1 MRVYLPT
8 TRSGLRAALAAGQ
21 VDAPV
26 GYAVTPALREWYAEG
41 DQEELE
47 YAASTAAA
55 RASLRL
61 LAGGDDDWRRVV
73 LAAELPD
80 AEARPASE
88 VHRAAV
94 RLAGPVP
101 WRVVESALVDDRS
114 AAPDVRRGADALRA
128 AAAGDGD
135 PDDLSFLVDAVE
147 DHELGWY
154 ALQELGDLL
163 GGPA

>member
-1 MRVYLPT
+1 
-8 TRSGLRAALAAGQ
+8 
-21 VDAPV
+21 
-26 GYAVTPALREWYAEG
+26 VTPALREWYVEG
-41 DQEELE
+41 DLEELE

-61 LAGGDDDWRRVV
+61 LAGAHDDWRRVV

-80 AEARPASE
+80 GDARPAPE

-101 WRVVESALVDDRS
+101 WRVVESALVDDGS
-114 AAPDVRRGADALRA
+114 AAPDVRRGTDALPAADAGDDDA
-128 AAAGDGD
+128 A
-135 PDDLSFLVDAVE
+135 FLVDAVE

-154 ALQELGDLL
+154 ALQELADLL
-163 GGPA
+163 GGPS

>member
-1 MRVYLPT
+1 VRVYLPS
-8 TRSGLRAALAAGQ
+8 TRSGLRAALEVGQ
-21 VDAPV
+21 VEAAV
-26 GYAVTPALREWYAEG
+26 GYAVTPALREWYVEG

-47 YAASTAAA
+47 YAASAAAA

-61 LAGGDDDWRRVV
+61 LAGGSDDWRRVV
-73 LAAELPD
+73 LAAELPERD
-80 AEARPASE
+80 ARPAPD

-101 WRVVESALVDDRS
+101 WRVVESALVDDGS
-114 AAPDVRRGADALRA
+114 AAPDVRRGADALPA
-128 AAAGDGD
+128 ADAGD
-135 PDDLSFLVDAVE
+135 DDAAFLVDAVE

>member
-1 MRVYLPT
+1 MRVYLPC

-21 VDAPV
+21 VDATV
-26 GYAVTPALREWYAEG
+26 GYAVTPALREWYVEG
-41 DQEELE
+41 DLEELE

-61 LAGGDDDWRRVV
+61 LAGGDDWRRVV

-80 AEARPASE
+80 ADARPAPE

-101 WRVVESALVDDRS
+101 WRVVESALVDDGS
-114 AAPDVRRGADALRA
+114 AAPDVRRGVDALPAADAGDDDA
-128 AAAGDGD
+128 A
-135 PDDLSFLVDAVE
+135 FLVDAVE

-154 ALQELGDLL
+154 AVQELDDLL

>member
-1 MRVYLPT
+1 VRVYLPLT
-8 TRSGLRAALAAGQ
+8 PSGLRAALEAGQ
-21 VDAPV
+21 VEAAV
-26 GYAVTPALREWYAEG
+26 GYAVTPALREWYVEG
-41 DQEELE
+41 DLEELE

-61 LAGGDDDWRRVV
+61 LAGGDHEWRRVV

-80 AEARPASE
+80 ADARPAPE

-101 WRVVESALVDDRS
+101 WRVVESALVDDGS
-114 AAPDVRRGADALRA
+114 AAADVRRGADALPA
-128 AAAGDGD
+128 ADAGDGD
-135 PDDLSFLVDAVE
+135 AAFVVDAVD

-154 ALQELGDLL
+154 PLQELVDLL

>member
-1 MRVYLPT
+1 VRVYLPT
-8 TRSGLRAALAAGQ
+8 TRSGLRAALAADQ

-26 GYAVTPALREWYAEG
+26 GYAVTPTLREWYAEG
-41 DQEELE
+41 NQEELE

-61 LAGGDDDWRRVV
+61 LTGGDDDWRRVV

-80 AEARPASE
+80 AEARPAPE

-101 WRVVESALVDDRS
+101 WRVVESALVDDGS
-114 AAPDVRRGADALRA
+114 AGPDVRRGADALPA
-128 AAAGDGD
+128 ADAGD
-135 PDDLSFLVDAVE
+135 DDATFLVDAVE

-154 ALQELGDLL
+154 ALQELDDLL

>member
-1 MRVYLPT
+1 VRVYLPC

-21 VDAPV
+21 VAVAV
-26 GYAVTPALREWYAEG
+26 GYAVTPALREWYVEG
-41 DQEELE
+41 DLEELE
-47 YAASTAAA
+47 YAAATAAA

-61 LAGGDDDWRRVV
+61 LAGGADWRRVV

-80 AEARPASE
+80 GDARPAPD

-94 RLAGPVP
+94 RLAGPVS
-101 WRVVESALVDDRS
+101 WRVVESALVDDGS
-114 AAPDVRRGADALRA
+114 AAADVRRGADALPA
-128 AAAGDGD
+128 ADAGD
-135 PDDLSFLVDAVE
+135 DDAAFLVDAVE

-154 ALQELGDLL
+154 ALQELADLL

>member
-1 MRVYLPT
+1 MRVYLPC

-26 GYAVTPALREWYAEG
+26 GFGVTPALREWYVEG
-41 DQEELE
+41 DLEELE

-61 LAGGDDDWRRVV
+61 LAGGGDDGWRRVV

-80 AEARPASE
+80 ADARPAPE

-101 WRVVESALVDDRS
+101 WRVVESALVDDGS
-114 AAPDVRRGADALRA
+114 AAADVRRGADALA
-128 AAAGDGD
+128 AADAGD
-135 PDDLSFLVDAVE
+135 DDAAFLVDAVE

-154 ALQELGDLL
+154 ALQELDDLL